1 MNAKKT
7 VTLSPS
13 DGGTDVTAGI
23 IFSRS
28 GFYQDS
34 ITYFKKALRLEPYY
48 FF

>member
-7 VTLSPS
+7 VALSPS
-13 DGGTDVTAGI
+13 DGGTNVTAGI

-28 GFYQDS
+28 GFYPDS
-34 ITYFKKALRLEPYY
+34 TTYFKKALRLEPYY